1 MIFNEVYIGRIPE
14 IEALFSIFSDARQT
28 YINKGKLAGI
38 KKLSDVEKQ
47 VENLF
52 GFYCFSI
59 GIEPT
64 NVINAYCYPVTTS
77 IDIDPSAS
85 MYTDS
90 KGYHFNKKDK
100 IGSIC
105 RITSGLY
112 DNDNF
117 TDEEVFAIFLHEIGH
132 NFVNRSPEIDALQD
146 SYKSMICTNVILM
159 VLRDLLMGPA
169 GLAMGWISGDY
180 MNIMTSSNFTKK
192 FIISYEKALKKF
204 PAINIAQYGYLAIK
218 SKIGGAIY
226 GLTDSIMHITGTN
239 RLVAQ
244 INYNMAKKQQEHP
257 REDNPNAYTRSLE
270 RLSDDFVNTYG
281 YGPELSKALIKMGN
295 DNYSK
300 SKKIFYIKFIE
311 DTCNLQYEYINTLG
325 SHPSTSDRVI
335 KMAEN
340 MEYELQKDK
349 TLSNKEKQMLKSQ
362 LKDINKIIRDG
373 QKLQGELA
381 KYPNHYRAALI
392 QTGFIKGSDERKN
405 ERKFTN
411 PTQINKNFE
420 ELHEDTSYDKFFDF

>member
-14 IEALFSIFSDARQT
+14 IESLFSVFSDARQT

-38 KKLSDVEKQ
+38 KKLSVVEKH
-47 VENLF
+47 VEDLF

-59 GIEPT
+59 GIEST

-77 IDIDPSAS
+77 MDVDPSIS
-85 MYTDS
+85 MYTNS

-146 SYKSMICTNVILM
+146 SYKSMICTNVILTVM
-159 VLRDLLMGPA
+159 RDLLLGPA
-169 GLAMGWISGDY
+169 GLVMGWIDGDY

-192 FIISYEKALKKF
+192 FIIGYEKALKKVPF
-204 PAINIAQYGYLAIK
+204 IDITRYGYHAMK
-218 SKIGGAIY
+218 SKIIGVMNGFVN
-226 GLTDSIMHITGTN
+226 GIMHITGVS
-239 RLVAQ
+239 RVVAQ
-244 INYNMAKKQQEHP
+244 ANYNMAKRQQKYSKK
-257 REDNPNAYTRSLE
+257 DNPNAYSRSLE
-270 RLSDDFVNTYG
+270 RLSDDFVTTYG
-281 YGPELSKALIKMGN
+281 YGPELSRALLKMGN
-295 DNYSK
+295 DDYSK
-300 SKKIFYIKFIE
+300 SKKLFYIKFVE
-311 DTCNLQYEYINTLG
+311 DTYNLQYEYINTLG

-340 MEYELQKDK
+340 IEYELQKDK
-349 TLSNKEKQMLKSQ
+349 TLSEKEKQMLRSQ
-362 LKDINKIIRDG
+362 LKDINKIIKEG
-373 QKLQGELA
+373 QKLQGELS